1 MNGIDYIKIYDSLI
15 VLRDFNSST
24 QLCSDPESER
34 LYIVKRLDI
43 SMLGVLKKIENREL
57 PNTPA
62 IRHIS
67 EKNGYIEVMSDYVS
81 GTPLCDVLASSGL
94 LKEERAVAYALDIC
108 TALEALHAAG
118 VIHRD
123 VNPNNVIITCSDR
136 AVLIDYGIA
145 RGFTEGKP
153 KDTVILGT
161 PGYAAPEQFGFAQSD
176 AKTDVY
182 ALGVLL
188 NVMITGC
195 EPDVKYADGYYGR
208 VVKRCTSIDAEKR
221 YGSASALKKALLKRD
236 AGFKESAERFFSSI
250 PGIRTKNPFLI
261 FISVTGH
268 AFLIYYFATVM
279 KNNFQTVGT
288 GEQDN
293 SLFGMIGYS
302 LFQLFLYASSYT
314 FAFNPANVWQ
324 YLPLKNSKPW
334 VRRFVFTLI
343 ALTFLSLFFHS
354 VNG

>member
-1 MNGIDYIKIYDSLI
+1 MNNSDYLKIYDSLEVI
-15 VLRDFNSST
+15 KNFNAAT
-24 QLCSDPESER
+24 QLCIDPSTDR
-34 LYIVKRLDI
+34 LYTVKRCDI
-43 SMLGVLKKIENREL
+43 SMLNVFEPLTGRIL
-57 PNTPA
+57 PNIPPV
-62 IRHIS
+62 RHVS

-81 GTPLCDVLASSGL
+81 GTPLCDVLTQYGSIPE
-94 LKEERAVAYALDIC
+94 KQAVSYALDIC
-108 TALEALHAAG
+108 TALESLHG
-118 VIHRD
+118 MNIIHRD
-123 VNPNNVIITCSDR
+123 VNPNNVVITYDGH

-145 RGFTEGKP
+145 REFKDGRP

-176 AKTDVY
+176 AKTDIY

-188 NVMITGC
+188 NVMITGAG
-195 EPDVKYADGYYGR
+195 PDIKVTEGYYGR
-208 VVKRCTSIDAEKR
+208 VVERCISIDAAKR
-221 YGSASALKKALLKRD
+221 YGSASALKKALKKHGAD
-236 AGFKESAERFFSSI
+236 FKEKAEHFFSLV
-250 PGIRTKNPFLI
+250 PGVRTKNPFLI
-261 FISVTGH
+261 FVSIVGH
-268 AFLIYYFATVM
+268 AFLIHYFATVM
-279 KNNFQTVGT
+279 KNNFQTVGP

-302 LFQLFLYASSYT
+302 LFQLFLYASFYT

-343 ALTFLSLFFHS
+343 ALTFLSLLFRS